1 MRRLTGGRLSFM
13 LFERLG
19 LSELARGNPTPRPQ
33 QGHLRARALCKEV
46 HVARAYVKINVAA
59 GKERE
64 VRDRLRKR
72 TEVASA
78 DLTSGDQ
85 DIIALVQA
93 DTFDELLDLTL
104 NQLRTIEGVT
114 GTVTNLIVDK
124 DEDH

>member
-1 MRRLTGGRLSFM
+1 LS
-13 LFERLG
+13 
-19 LSELARGNPTPRPQ
+19 
-33 QGHLRARALCKEV
+33 KEV
-46 HVARAYVKINVAA
+46 RVARAYVKIIVAA

>member
-1 MRRLTGGRLSFM
+1 MS
-13 LFERLG
+13 
-19 LSELARGNPTPRPQ
+19 
-33 QGHLRARALCKEV
+33 CKEV
-46 HVARAYVKINVAA
+46 DVARAYVKINVAA

-64 VRDRLRKR
+64 VRDRLRER
-72 TEVASA
+72 AEVTSA

-93 DTFDELLDLTL
+93 DSFDELLDLTL

-114 GTVTNLIVDK
+114 GTVTNLVVDK

>member
-1 MRRLTGGRLSFM
+1 
-13 LFERLG
+13 
-19 LSELARGNPTPRPQ
+19 
-33 QGHLRARALCKEV
+33 LCKEV

-59 GKERE
+59 GKERD

-72 TEVASA
+72 TEVVSA

-93 DTFDELLDLTL
+93 ESFDELLDLTL

-114 GTVTNLIVDK
+114 GTVTNLVVDK